1 MNLMFT
7 GGGGPG
13 NEAIYR
19 LWKDQYKLYFADA
32 DLLSINPSIPRA
44 VCYEIPL
51 ASNPIFFDELLNL
64 VKKMKID
71 VLIPGVDEELLFT
84 KKLESVVSDM
94 TVLSPDVSYIETMLD
109 KFSMFQKLDK
119 SSIDVPWT
127 MIADV
132 TNNIAFPCIA
142 KPRRGRGSRG
152 FQVLYSYDHLEAYR
166 KLSPFQPSDII
177 LQERLVGQE
186 YTVLMA
192 ADGNKNLHAVVPV
205 RVDIKKGITIRAETE
220 KSSVISNLCE
230 RIHRSYPTSGCYN
243 IQLILTGE
251 GRVVPFEINP
261 RISTTFCLGLAAGI
275 DPIEI
280 FFRNSYNAGLES
292 FENEINLRRH
302 WGNFISESKSD

>member
-109 KFSMFQKLDK
+109 KFLMFQ
-119 SSIDVPWT
+119 
-127 MIADV
+127 
-132 TNNIAFPCIA
+132 
-142 KPRRGRGSRG
+142 
-152 FQVLYSYDHLEAYR
+152 E
-166 KLSPFQPSDII
+166 
-177 LQERLVGQE
+177 LVQFR
-186 YTVLMA
+186 
-192 ADGNKNLHAVVPV
+192 AV
-205 RVDIKKGITIRAETE
+205 
-220 KSSVISNLCE
+220 
-230 RIHRSYPTSGCYN
+230 
-243 IQLILTGE
+243 
-251 GRVVPFEINP
+251 
-261 RISTTFCLGLAAGI
+261 
-275 DPIEI
+275 
-280 FFRNSYNAGLES
+280 
-292 FENEINLRRH
+292 
-302 WGNFISESKSD
+302 